1 MLSATVFLLSG
12 TAIVSA
18 AQMPNIIRYKSGEIN
33 IFACNDGEQRTVE
46 EILQTYSQSNCPKV
60 VWWIGPST
68 SKEKQASLQS
78 QLLNSGFKQDDEGTK
93 MTIMA
98 LRTSNLKDTDV
109 AVAGY
114 KVVEVLNDEL
124 LSQRVKAEIL
134 GFNDGVF
141 SEKAYDAY
149 LGSYK
154 VQGYGIKS
162 NWRHFAAVCEASNEV
177 VGSASI
183 VFYGDCGFI
192 SAVAVV
198 PESRKKGLATA
209 LTDYCLKVAKNNGTN
224 VVGLGPDTTEA
235 RRLYSKMGFVDAF
248 ATRTFQRFKV
258 HDIIQ

>member
-1 MLSATVFLLSG
+1 MFSAKELQDLEIG
-12 TAIVSA
+12 NAICYGIFA
-18 AQMPNIIRYKSGEIN
+18 DPDAELHGIRYKSGEIN
-33 IFACNDGEQRTVE
+33 IFTYKDGEQRTVE
-46 EILQTYSQSNCPKV
+46 EIIQTYSQSIVPNCM
-60 VWWIGPST
+60 G
-68 SKEKQASLQS
+68 Q
-78 QLLNSGFKQDDEGTK
+78 K

-183 VFYGDCGFI
+183 VFHGDCGFI

-198 PESRKKGLATA
+198 PESRRKGLATA
-209 LTDYCLKVAKNNGTN
+209 LTDYCLKIAKKM
-224 VVGLGPDTTEA
+224 DRHTTEA
-235 RRLYSKMGFVDAF
+235 RTLYSKMGFVDAF
-248 ATRTFQRFKV
+248 ATRTFQRFKT